1 MTVSHVDII
10 TAAFCRPS
18 TDNPGR
24 VRGQSDGGLAAALGD
39 LSTAGDLAAAPQ
51 MRTHHHVLGV
61 LTDAGP
67 PWSIKEQGGKA

>member
-18 TDNPGR
+18 TDDPGR
-24 VRGQSDGGLAAALGD
+24 PRGQSDGGLTAALGE
-39 LSTAGDLAAAPQ
+39 LSAAGDRAAAPQ

-61 LTDAGP
+61 LTDAGA
-67 PWSIKEQGGKA
+67 PWSMKEQGGKA